1 VLATNISGVSKAAR
15 TRDRLRREALRL
27 FAAQGYDETT
37 VAEIAAA
44 AGVTQMTFFRY
55 FPAKE
60 LVVVEDPYD
69 PAIAQAV
76 AAQPADLTPLER
88 TRRGLLAAWGQ
99 ISGEEDA
106 EFRLRL
112 RVGAAHPGLRA
123 RMRENNAATEAA
135 IVAALTQEG
144 VPRFE
149 AVVAA
154 AAVLAALTAALL
166 EWAADPDPG
175 SLGRAITG
183 ALQVLEPVTAR

>member
-1 VLATNISGVSKAAR
+1 VSKAAA
-15 TRDRLRREALRL
+15 TRARLQREALRL
-27 FAAQGYDETT
+27 FETQGYDETT

-44 AGVTQMTFFRY
+44 AGVTQMTFFRH
-55 FPAKE
+55 FSAKE

-69 PAIAQAV
+69 PAIAEAV
-76 AAQPADLTPLER
+76 AAQPSDLPPLER

-99 ISGEEDA
+99 VSGEEDA

-112 RVGAAHPGLRA
+112 RVGAGHRGLRA
-123 RMRENNAATEAA
+123 RMRENTAATESA
-135 IVAALTQEG
+135 IVAALVEKG

-154 AAVLAALTAALL
+154 AAVLGALTAALL

-175 SLGRAITG
+175 PLDRAITG
-183 ALQVLEPVTAR
+183 ALQVLEPVTVP